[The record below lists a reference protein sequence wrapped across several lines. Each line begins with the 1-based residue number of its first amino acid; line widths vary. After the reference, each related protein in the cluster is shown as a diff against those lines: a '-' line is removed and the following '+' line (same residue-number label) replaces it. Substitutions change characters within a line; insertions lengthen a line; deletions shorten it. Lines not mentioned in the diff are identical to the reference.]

1 MRRYLEEHQFASIA
15 EEEAFYTKNIIG
27 AIISVLL
34 VGLIAGLFLG
44 LMTLDALD
52 LRIIG
57 RASVDEDERKYAAK
71 LLPIVSQ
78 RHRLLVTL
86 LILNALAYET
96 LPIFLDALVPSW
108 AAILLSTTLILLF
121 GEIVPSAIFT
131 GPNQLRLGY
140 LLSPLVLF
148 MMMFLYPIAMPL
160 TCLLDYLVLGNQ
172 EDGDDPQEAYN
183 RRELSALI
191 RIQYE
196 EQVANSRTKQR
207 MNTTKGKGTA
217 LAEATMAPLRVENK
231 QTWNQL
237 KKEIIVEADSE
248 SAAVEQLH
256 PPLHKLEVGI
266 ITGALQMKTKVA
278 MDVYTPLRQ
287 VYALSKDLNLT
298 RDTVTTI
305 YSKGFS
311 RVPVYRK
318 VDSVYE
324 QEDEDRHHVL
334 GFLMTR
340 QLMLIDWD
348 HEREVSTLP
357 LVRPMCISPRMN
369 LIDLLKVLKKGGSL
383 MAFVCA
389 RPDVAMK
396 ALKIKQPIPSEA
408 GFMGIITLEDV
419 MECILQDHINDEWD
433 VRDRDR
439 AVATLQ
445 KWAANKLKDFIRKKT
460 LKGKLKQQRSDRSS
474 AGFKS
479 STTAVAVAA
488 AGTPTITMDGDRTP
502 LLQAGYTHIG
512 VPSYTD
518 PSGSSF
524 SRKNR
529 DDPLGSFRSGN
540 GDEIC

>member
-1 MRRYLEEHQFASIA
+1 MRRCLEEHQFASLG

-52 LRIIG
+52 LQIIG
-57 RASVDEDERKYAAK
+57 RASVDEEERKYAAV

-148 MMMFLYPIAMPL
+148 FMMFLYPIAYPL
-160 TCLLDYLVLGNQ
+160 TRLLDYLVLGDE
-172 EDGDDPQEAYN
+172 EDADFPQEAYN
-183 RRELSALI
+183 RRELSALVK
-191 RIQYE
+191 IQYE
-196 EQVANSRTKQR
+196 ERVAYGKTKQR
-207 MNTTKGKGTA
+207 MPATKVKGKQ

-231 QTWNQL
+231 QTWNSL
-237 KKEIIVEADSE
+237 KKQIIVEADSE
-248 SAAVEQLH
+248 NSAVEQLH
-256 PPLHKLEVGI
+256 PPLHKQEVDL

-287 VYALSKDLNLT
+287 VYALSEDLNLT
-298 RDTVTTI
+298 RDTVSTI
-305 YSKGFS
+305 YSKGYS

-318 VDSVYE
+318 VDMEDE
-324 QEDEDRHHVL
+324 QEDRHFVL

-357 LVRPMCISPRMN
+357 LVRPVCVSPRMN
-369 LIDLLKVLKKGGSL
+369 LVDLLKVLKKGGSL

-396 ALKIKQPIPSEA
+396 ALRIKQPIPSEA

-433 VRDRDR
+433 VRRRDQ

-445 KWAANKLKDFIRKKT
+445 KWAANKLKDFIRKKQQ
-460 LKGKLKQQRSDRSS
+460 KNKLKKQRSSKSS
-474 AGFKS
+474 AGMS
-479 STTAVAVAA
+479 SSAA
-488 AGTPTITMDGDRTP
+488 AATASDGDMTP
-502 LLQAGYTHIG
+502 LLQGDSPL
-512 VPSYTD
+512 PSYTD
-518 PSGSSF
+518 PSDGFLSC
-524 SRKNR
+524 K
-529 DDPLGSFRSGN
+529 
-540 GDEIC
+540 GDEMC

>member
-1 MRRYLEEHQFASIA
+1 MRRYLEEHQFASLA

-52 LRIIG
+52 LQIIG

-160 TCLLDYLVLGNQ
+160 TYLLDYLVLGNQ

-183 RRELSALI
+183 RRELSALV

-196 EQVANSRTKQR
+196 EQVANSKTKQR

-287 VYALSKDLNLT
+287 VYALTEDLNLT

-369 LIDLLKVLKKGGSL
+369 LVDLLKVLKKGGSL

-460 LKGKLKQQRSDRSS
+460 LKGKLKRQRSSRSS
-474 AGFKS
+474 AGLKS
-479 STTAVAVAA
+479 STAAVA
-488 AGTPTITMDGDRTP
+488 AGTPAITMDGDRTP
-502 LLQAGYTHIG
+502 LLQAGCTHIG

-518 PSGSSF
+518 PSGSFNSKNGKDSF
-524 SRKNR
+524 
-529 DDPLGSFRSGN
+529 GSFGSRN
-540 GDEIC
+540 GDEMC

>member
-1 MRRYLEEHQFASIA
+1 
-15 EEEAFYTKNIIG
+15 
-27 AIISVLL
+27 
-34 VGLIAGLFLG
+34 
-44 LMTLDALD
+44 
-52 LRIIG
+52 
-57 RASVDEDERKYAAK
+57 
-71 LLPIVSQ
+71 
-78 RHRLLVTL
+78 VTL

-108 AAILLSTTLILLF
+108 AAILLSTTLILVF

-183 RRELSALI
+183 RRELSALV

-196 EQVANSRTKQR
+196 EQVANSKTKQR
-207 MNTTKGKGTA
+207 MNTTKGKGAA

-248 SAAVEQLH
+248 NAAVEQLH

-287 VYALSKDLNLT
+287 VYALSEDLNLT

-305 YSKGFS
+305 YSKGFR
-311 RVPVYRK
+311 RVPIYRK

-369 LIDLLKVLKKGGSL
+369 LVDLLKVLKKGGSSWL
-383 MAFVCA
+383 
-389 RPDVAMK
+389 
-396 ALKIKQPIPSEA
+396 L
-408 GFMGIITLEDV
+408 
-419 MECILQDHINDEWD
+419 
-433 VRDRDR
+433 
-439 AVATLQ
+439 
-445 KWAANKLKDFIRKKT
+445 
-460 LKGKLKQQRSDRSS
+460 S
-474 AGFKS
+474 AP
-479 STTAVAVAA
+479 A
-488 AGTPTITMDGDRTP
+488 PMWP
-502 LLQAGYTHIG
+502 
-512 VPSYTD
+512 
-518 PSGSSF
+518 
-524 SRKNR
+524 
-529 DDPLGSFRSGN
+529 
-540 GDEIC
+540 

>member
-1 MRRYLEEHQFASIA
+1 LGGDFAI
-15 EEEAFYTKNIIG
+15 
-27 AIISVLL
+27 
-34 VGLIAGLFLG
+34 
-44 LMTLDALD
+44 D
-52 LRIIG
+52 
-57 RASVDEDERKYAAK
+57 
-71 LLPIVSQ
+71 
-78 RHRLLVTL
+78 
-86 LILNALAYET
+86 
-96 LPIFLDALVPSW
+96 
-108 AAILLSTTLILLF
+108 TLILLF

-140 LLSPLVLF
+140 LLSPLVVF

-183 RRELSALI
+183 RRELSALV

-196 EQVANSRTKQR
+196 EQVANSKTKQR
-207 MNTTKGKGTA
+207 MNTTKGKGAA

-287 VYALSKDLNLT
+287 VYALSEDLNLT

-318 VDSVYE
+318 FDSVYE
-324 QEDEDRHHVL
+324 QEDEDRHHIL

-348 HEREVSTLP
+348 HGRVSTCHGAAYVYRSTNEP
-357 LVRPMCISPRMN
+357 GRFE
-369 LIDLLKVLKKGGSL
+369 VLQGGFL
-383 MAFVCA
+383 MALSA
-389 RPDVAMK
+389 PAP
-396 ALKIKQPIPSEA
+396 AATSTQIKQHIPSGGVH
-408 GFMGIITLEDV
+408 GF
-419 MECILQDHINDEWD
+419 
-433 VRDRDR
+433 
-439 AVATLQ
+439 
-445 KWAANKLKDFIRKKT
+445 
-460 LKGKLKQQRSDRSS
+460 S
-474 AGFKS
+474 
-479 STTAVAVAA
+479 
-488 AGTPTITMDGDRTP
+488 
-502 LLQAGYTHIG
+502 
-512 VPSYTD
+512 
-518 PSGSSF
+518 
-524 SRKNR
+524 
-529 DDPLGSFRSGN
+529 
-540 GDEIC
+540 

>member
-1 MRRYLEEHQFASIA
+1 MRRYLEEHQFASFA

-52 LRIIG
+52 LQIIG

-183 RRELSALI
+183 RRELSALV

-196 EQVANSRTKQR
+196 EQVANSKTKQR
-207 MNTTKGKGTA
+207 MNTTKGKGAA

-287 VYALSKDLNLT
+287 VYALSEDLNLT

-369 LIDLLKVLKKGGSL
+369 LVDLLKVLKKGGSL

-433 VRDRDR
+433 ARDRDR

-460 LKGKLKQQRSDRSS
+460 LKGKLKRQRSSKRSP
-474 AGFKS
+474 GMKKN
-479 STTAVAVAA
+479 AA
-488 AGTPTITMDGDRTP
+488 AATASITIDGDRTP
-502 LLQAGYTHIG
+502 LLQEGDGNYIG
-512 VPSYTD
+512 SYSDGDRTPLLQGGGNYIGSYSD
-518 PSGSSF
+518 LPSSF
-524 SRKNR
+524 SSR
-529 DDPLGSFRSGN
+529 N
-540 GDEIC
+540 GDEMC

>member
-1 MRRYLEEHQFASIA
+1 MRRYLEEHQFASFA

-52 LRIIG
+52 LQIIG

-108 AAILLSTTLILLF
+108 AAILLSTTLILVF

-183 RRELSALI
+183 RRELSALV

-196 EQVANSRTKQR
+196 EQVANSKTKQR
-207 MNTTKGKGTA
+207 MNTTKGKGAA

-248 SAAVEQLH
+248 NAAVEQLH

-287 VYALSKDLNLT
+287 VYALSEDLNLT

-311 RVPVYRK
+311 RVPIYRK

-369 LIDLLKVLKKGGSL
+369 LVDLLKVLKKGGSL

-396 ALKIKQPIPSEA
+396 ALKIKQPIPAEA

-445 KWAANKLKDFIRKKT
+445 KWAANKLKHFIRKKQ
-460 LKGKLKQQRSDRSS
+460 LKGKLKRQRSSRSS
-474 AGFKS
+474 PGMKKS
-479 STTAVAVAA
+479 AA
-488 AGTPTITMDGDRTP
+488 AATASISITADGDRTP
-502 LLQAGYTHIG
+502 LLQAGGSHVG
-512 VPSYTD
+512 SYTD
-518 PSGSSF
+518 ASGSF
-524 SRKNR
+524 SSR
-529 DDPLGSFRSGN
+529 N